1 MLLIWGFRSS
11 IARLATL
18 LLQCGVC
25 RTPAAHHVTKV
36 RKWFTLFFIPV
47 IPYKTVHFTTC
58 TYCGADLEISA
69 EEATRLEAAAAA
81 TSGLPNQGAI
91 PPPPGYHPQQYQ
103 QPPQQYQRQPRWDDR
118 PGQPQGWRQ
127 SGP

>member
-11 IARLATL
+11 IARLAAL

-25 RTPAAHHVTKV
+25 RTPAAHHVTKL

-81 TSGLPNQGAI
+81 TSRPPNQGAI
-91 PPPPGYHPQQYQ
+91 PPPSGYHPQQYQ
-103 QPPQQYQRQPRWDDR
+103 QQPGWEGR